1 MGWAHPSYTSY
12 TPVTPVTPPAPPP
25 GAVSRKLRPG
35 AAVLSRRGAGAPSAP
50 PCWVLGLPLPP
61 PGPSPSPQPPPST
74 FGALCVS
81 QLIWDKPRCGN
92 AGEVP
97 RGEPGGLHH
106 PKTSPQSRVQTHT
119 FRAAGGFGPT
129 GTTGIS
135 PWCLQPLIY
144 FPQDPSGS
152 SRDTDPDPCPL
163 LQHRHPLRAAAT
175 PSLPLGTWKWQRDFQ
190 SQPGHLGFLQALWP
204 AQCPELRTG
213 ARGAAG

>member
-1 MGWAHPSYTSY
+1 MQGDGLTPVI
-12 TPVTPVTPPAPPP
+12 PVTPVTPPAPPP

-81 QLIWDKPRCGN
+81 RLIWDKRRCGN

-97 RGEPGGLHH
+97 WGEPGGLHH
-106 PKTSPQSRVQTHT
+106 PKTSPRNRVQTHT

-129 GTTGIS
+129 GTVGIS

-144 FPQDPSGS
+144 FPRDPSGS

-163 LQHRHPLRAAAT
+163 LRHRHPLCAAAT

-213 ARGAAG
+213 ACGAAG